1 MLLRSSYMSCTIIFN
16 IRPPPPPAV
25 ILFSLSDKTNPD
37 DSNAK
42 PPQRQKKTSR
52 IPRQPQQVVARKPS
66 VAEIERAI
74 GAGIYKDR
82 DINRE
87 SEQEK
92 TLFDT
97 ILSNSIGRTEGD
109 VEKKLRETG
118 EWILNKT
125 EGPSRSTGKNIL
137 KVVFLWILPLWIL
150 SFLVAFGVIR
160 LPFVSPF
167 LDEFIM

>member
-1 MLLRSSYMSCTIIFN
+1 MLGLTCISVNRAPIMS
-16 IRPPPPPAV
+16 
-25 ILFSLSDKTNPD
+25 SLSDRSNPD
-37 DSNAK
+37 SKHQVRRINTAT
-42 PPQRQKKTSR
+42 PPQLPSVPIGKQQKEK
-52 IPRQPQQVVARKPS
+52 KPS

-92 TLFDT
+92 TLFDQ

-118 EWILNKT
+118 EWIIDQT
-125 EGPSRSTGKNIL
+125 EGPTRSTGKNIL
-137 KVVFLWILPLWIL
+137 KVVFLWILPVWIL
-150 SFLVAFGVIR
+150 SFLVASGVIK
-160 LPFVSPF
+160 LPFISPF
-167 LDEFIM
+167 LDDLIM